1 MLPID
6 RIRVTKMRDRQ
17 KLNLLMLFTLT
28 SSLLITY
35 VVVSFIGFLLS
46 LSLTWRLTMFV
57 FFVLLQWYMA
67 PRIVKGSLKFR
78 YLEKDEIPW
87 LQSMVDELSR
97 KAGVRKPRIA
107 LLSSYEPNAFVY
119 GRTPRNSTLVLHTG
133 LVEGLSIEELKA
145 VIGHELGHIRRYDCS
160 IMTLAS
166 MGPIILQNLSHSL
179 FHSAEESLDGKA
191 TSSVFAAIFYLI
203 AIVFHI
209 AYFITNIFLLWL
221 SRLREYLADE
231 FSAELTKAHH
241 LETALAKIA
250 YGLALEEDMVN
261 PLRVFCIEDQVF
273 ARKEI
278 YRILEDKKQYDLDGN
293 GVLDKH
299 EIELALTKEYD
310 LNKDGRLDGH
320 ELQLAMKKQAR
331 GIFQRIDEM
340 MSTHPPTYK
349 RIEEL
354 DRLR

>member
-1 MLPID
+1 MKD
-6 RIRVTKMRDRQ
+6 RK
-17 KLNLLMLFTLT
+17 KLKLVMFFTLI

-35 VVVSFIGFLLS
+35 VVVSFIGSLLS
-46 LSLTWRLTMFV
+46 LPLTWKLTLFA
-57 FFVLLQWYMA
+57 FFVLLQWFMA
-67 PRIVKGSLKFR
+67 PSVVKGSLRFR
-78 YLEKDEIPW
+78 YLEKDELPW
-87 LQSMVDELSR
+87 LDSLVEGLSK

-107 LLSSYEPNAFVY
+107 LLSSDEPNAFVY
-119 GRTPRNSTLVLHTG
+119 GRTPGSSNLVLHTG
-133 LVEGLSIEELKA
+133 LIESLSSEELKA
-145 VIGHELGHIRRYDCS
+145 VVAHELGHIKRYDCS

-166 MGPIILQNLSHSL
+166 MGPIILQNLSHSF

-191 TSSVFAAIFYLI
+191 TSAVFAAIFYLI
-203 AIVFHI
+203 AIVFQL
-209 AYFITNIFLLWL
+209 AYFLTNLFLLWL

-231 FSAELTKAHH
+231 FSAELTKAHDM
-241 LETALAKIA
+241 ETALAKIT

-278 YRILEDKKQYDLDGN
+278 YRVLEDKEKYDLDGN

-299 EIELALTKEYD
+299 EMEAALTKEYD
-310 LNKDGRLDGH
+310 LNQDGRLDGH

-331 GIFQRIDEM
+331 GVFHRIDEM
-340 MSTHPPTYK
+340 MSTHPPTYR

-354 DRLR
+354 GRSGKA